1 MASSDPNFVLS
12 DSPMADTFSLIPATT
27 VREWLN
33 DEEEIAFFDVRE
45 AGEFG
50 EGHPFFAVPLPYS
63 RLELDIVRLAPRREV
78 RIVLLDAGTDDAAI
92 SRRAARRLHALGYTR
107 LFVLK
112 DGARGWAAAGYTLF
126 KGVNVPS
133 KTFGELV
140 EHAYE
145 TPHISAADL
154 ARLKAERAP
163 LILLDGRTVEE
174 HTKMTIPGAVSCP
187 NGELAYR
194 FGALAADPRT
204 PVVIHCAGRTR
215 SIIGAQLLRSLGV
228 PNPVVALENGT
239 QGWALAGLELE
250 HGSARRYPDSVEDS
264 VSSEARDRAALL
276 AARFAVTTLDAR
288 AAQAWLDA
296 ADRTTYLLDVRSA
309 AEFARDG
316 VPAAVHAPGGQ
327 LLQATDQT
335 IGVRRARVLLVDYD
349 GIRAPVIATWLVQL
363 GLETALVEARDA
375 HALRRHGRQATAHGA
390 VEEDLIDADGLRKLR
405 GAADVHVLD
414 LRSSAAY
421 RVGHPERARW
431 SIRPRLAAALE
442 KAGRSHRIVLLADS
456 QELAALA
463 AVDLREAR
471 FSNVSIA
478 KEGIDTF
485 RQAGYPIEASPQTPA
500 DRERIDYLFFVHDR
514 HEGNLDAA
522 RAYLAWETGLIAQ
535 CAPDELRQFCI
546 DVQAAHADTLAQPI
560 L

>member
-1 MASSDPNFVLS
+1 
-12 DSPMADTFSLIPATT
+12 MADIFSLVTATT

-33 DEEEIAFFDVRE
+33 DNDEIALFDVRE

-63 RLELDIVRLAPRREV
+63 RLELDIGRLAPRRDV
-78 RIVLLDAGTDDAAI
+78 RIVLLDAGTDDEVVA
-92 SRRAARRLHALGYTR
+92 RRAARRLHASGYTR
-107 LFVLK
+107 LSVLK
-112 DGARGWAAAGYTLF
+112 DGARGWVAAGYTLF

-140 EHAYE
+140 EHAYA
-145 TPHISAADL
+145 TPHISAAEL
-154 ARLKAERAP
+154 ARLQAQRAP

-174 HTKMTIPGAVSCP
+174 HTKMTIPGALSCP

-194 FGALAADPRT
+194 FGALATDSRT

-239 QGWALAGLELE
+239 QGWALAGLQLE
-250 HGSARRYPDSVEDS
+250 HGSTRRYPDTIEEA
-264 VSSEARDRAALL
+264 VSSEARERAAIF
-276 AARFAVTTLDAR
+276 AARFAVTTLDAQ
-288 AAQAWLDA
+288 AAQACLNA
-296 ADRTTYLLDVRSA
+296 PERTTYLIDVRSA
-309 AEFARDG
+309 AEFALDG

-349 GIRAPVIATWLVQL
+349 GVRAPVIAAWLVQL
-363 GLETALVEARDA
+363 GLETALVAARDA
-375 HALRRHGRQATAHGA
+375 RALRRLAPLAAAHGVVA
-390 VEEDLIDADGLRKLR
+390 EDLIDADGLRKLR
-405 GAADVHVLD
+405 GAEGVHVLD

-421 RVGHPERARW
+421 RSGHPERAHW
-431 SIRPRLAAALE
+431 SIRPQLLAALVDVA
-442 KAGRSHRIVLLADS
+442 APRRIVLLAES
-456 QELAALA
+456 TALAALA
-463 AVDLREAR
+463 ALDLREAG
-471 FSNVSIA
+471 FDEVAIA
-478 KEGIDTF
+478 KDGIDTF
-485 RQAGYPIEASPQTPA
+485 RQAGYAIEASPQVPA
-500 DRERIDYLFFVHDR
+500 DSARIDYLFFVHDR

-535 CAPDELRQFCI
+535 CAPDELRQFRF
-546 DVQAAHADTLAQPI
+546 DAQASDAHALAEPVRS
-560 L
+560 